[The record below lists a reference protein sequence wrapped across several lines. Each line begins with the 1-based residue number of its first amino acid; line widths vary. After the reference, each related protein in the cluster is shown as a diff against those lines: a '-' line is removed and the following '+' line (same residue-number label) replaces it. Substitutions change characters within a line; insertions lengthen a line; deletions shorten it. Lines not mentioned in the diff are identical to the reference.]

1 MCKVLDIMIVEAHAV
16 TSQHGNANM
25 TQDEFNARA
34 DRYFN
39 YAIVIVLIA
48 FLKMFIEGIP
58 Q

>member
-1 MCKVLDIMIVEAHAV
+1 MLSLRFRE
-16 TSQHGNANM
+16 NAM
-25 TQDEFNARA
+25 TQEEFNARA